1 MYFHKDGYPE
11 VDELVVCTVNNVQYN
26 SVFVRLDDYGKNG
39 LIHISE
45 VSPGR
50 IRNIRDFVKPGK
62 VVVCKVL
69 RVNEERGHIDV
80 SLRRVNEAQRRLK
93 LEERKAEQ
101 KAEKIVETLAR
112 ELGEDPRKVYD
123 VVSKPLL
130 KHYEMLNYAFS
141 DVVDNDVSLE
151 ELGLDKKYAVPLTK
165 LIIERI
171 KPSQVS
177 IVGVVKISSYDSDG
191 VSIIKNALLAADS
204 VSDNLKISYLGAGAW
219 RLMVVAPDYKGAESI
234 MKQAVEAINSSLKSS
249 DSVFSFERKD

>member
-1 MYFHKDGYPE
+1 MFFHKDGYPA
-11 VDELVVCTVNNVQYN
+11 VDELVICTVNNVQYN

-80 SLRRVNEAQRRLK
+80 SLRRVNEAQRRAK

-101 KAEKIVETLAR
+101 KAEKIIESLASQ
-112 ELGEDPRKVYD
+112 LGEDPRVVYD
-123 VVSKPLL
+123 AVSKPLL
-130 KHYEMLNYAFS
+130 EKYEMLNYAFS
-141 DVVDNDVSLE
+141 DVVENNVSLE
-151 ELGLDKKYAVPLTK
+151 KLGVPKKYAEPLTK
-165 LIIERI
+165 LVIDRI

-177 IVGVVKISSYDSDG
+177 IVGVLKITSYDSDG
-191 VSIIKNALLAADS
+191 VAVIKDSLLKAGS
-204 VSDNLKISYLGAGAW
+204 VSDSLSISYLGAGAW
-219 RLMVVAPDYKGAESI
+219 RFLVVAPDYKDAESI
-234 MKQAVEAINSSLKSS
+234 MKQAVDAVASSLKSS
-249 DSVFSFERKD
+249 DSTFSFERKD